1 MSEQSVLQSSVVDFS
16 ENIRE
21 LNFLDFIKILG
32 DFTKFGK
39 GFVSKNY
46 HAEKKD
52 EKSIS
57 NTI

>member
-39 GFVSKNY
+39 EFVSKNY

>member
-16 ENIRE
+16 ENVRE

-39 GFVSKNY
+39 EFVSKNY
-46 HAEKKD
+46 HAEKTD

>member
-16 ENIRE
+16 ENVRE

-39 GFVSKNY
+39 EFVSKNY

>member
-1 MSEQSVLQSSVVDFS
+1 MSEQPVLQSSVVDFS

-39 GFVSKNY
+39 EFVSKNY